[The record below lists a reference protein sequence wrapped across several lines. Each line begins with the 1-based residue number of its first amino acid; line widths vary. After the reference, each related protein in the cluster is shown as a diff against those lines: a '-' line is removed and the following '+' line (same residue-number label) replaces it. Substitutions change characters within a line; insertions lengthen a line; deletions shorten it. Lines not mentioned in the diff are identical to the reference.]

1 MIPLN
6 HIAFICDGNGRWAKN
21 RGLPRTA
28 GHIAGLKKTRTVV
41 DWCIDRGVPNVS
53 VFLWSTENW
62 KRDSR
67 EVSGIMSAV
76 VRYGPAFARHM
87 HRRGVRLIHAGLR
100 ENIEPRVLAVIDES
114 IELTTH
120 NTAASLC
127 LAFNYGGKTDI
138 LHALSAAIADAD
150 GKPVTE
156 QAISRRLMSSPMPDV
171 DLLVRTGGEFRIS
184 NFMLWQ
190 AAEAEF
196 RASHTLWPDFSRQEL
211 DALIADYA
219 ALYTAQFDSAVAS
232 SVNGTAENITLTR
245 AAR

>member
-1 MIPLN
+1 MTSLS
-6 HIAFICDGNGRWAKN
+6 HIAFICDGNGRWAKS

-41 DWCIDRGVPNVS
+41 DWCIDRGVQNVS

-67 EVSGIMSAV
+67 EVSGIMGAV

-114 IELTTH
+114 IELTRH

-138 LHALSAAIADAD
+138 LHALSAAVTEAD
-150 GKPVTE
+150 GKPITE
-156 QAISRRLMSSPMPDV
+156 QAISGRLMSSPMPDV

-196 RASHTLWPDFSRQEL
+196 RVSHTLWPDFSQQEL
-211 DALIADYA
+211 DGLITDYA
-219 ALYTAQFDSAVAS
+219 ALSLAPIRRASAPSAVETPES
-232 SVNGTAENITLTR
+232 ITLTNASR
-245 AAR
+245 